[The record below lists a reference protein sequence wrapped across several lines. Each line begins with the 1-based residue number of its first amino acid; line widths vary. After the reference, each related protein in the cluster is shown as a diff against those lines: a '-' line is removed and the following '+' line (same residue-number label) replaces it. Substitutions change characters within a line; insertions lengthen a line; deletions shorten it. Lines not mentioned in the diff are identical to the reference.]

1 MKKIMS
7 VIVALCIV
15 FTSHISFC
23 EQSDASGGGMP
34 RFVKVKIPFPD
45 TIEQRNSWLTRAR
58 YKDTKQ
64 VIPLSMYYD
73 GYVHATIP
81 AENNSREIEAVVP
94 EQINFKD
101 YDESSYEFHNF
112 EMLSRVGVI
121 KGNEKGEANIHDNV
135 TRAEAAAMVMRFI
148 GIETTPGITAKFND
162 VHKDDW
168 YYDVVMS
175 AYRWGIIAGD
185 SSDTFSPK
193 RNVTREEVTLMIARA
208 LKLANLRCSQPEAEN
223 NADKDKI
230 SEWAKEA
237 YEYIGRNYIS
247 DYDDADIQNPVRLLN
262 PQKAATR
269 ADVAYILNNIQDD
282 CQMYPSQLAIKY
294 GFSGCMPAIDGSTST
309 YPFTK
314 AVFGMLFSNGQTH
327 YKYPQKHSKSHDSYK
342 RLINGE
348 VDMLFASVYP
358 SSDIVQYAKDNGV
371 ELELIPVAYDA
382 MIFFTNKDN
391 SIEGLTTEQ
400 ISNIYVNN
408 SYTNWK
414 ELGGPDALLYPYC
427 RNNDSGSH
435 AQMEK
440 HFLKGNEINKQVQK
454 ETSYTMSNILTD
466 VIDAK
471 TQNPLGFGLG
481 YSIYYYYNNMFYF
494 YPIEDEL
501 KLVAVNGVMPND
513 KTIADGTYPLSDNTY
528 IVLRKDTP
536 KDAPARKMAEFMLTE
551 SGQQCVENAGFGKLQ
566 KNENISFADVLN
578 TNMPNDKN
586 YMFSPFSVKMALMM
600 AANGASEN
608 TRDEILKVTQVDN
621 IDEYNKKAV
630 NMLDSYSKTDILNV
644 NVSNSIW
651 INSDKTSQKFSNQY
665 KEKLLKYYNA
675 TSDTVTEKTAV
686 SRINGWVNEKTKGK
700 IPAIISEKNTD
711 FWAMLVN
718 AVYFKGNWMHEF
730 NKQATKK
737 DIFTSNDGTKTEVD
751 FMNRIGW
758 MKYSGSD
765 GVTVVEL
772 PYLNR
777 ENVFDDNGNYL
788 GTKNSDV
795 NMSMYIIMSE
805 KELNPQQTL
814 DETIFTQQY
823 VRLSLPKFK
832 IEYSSFITDILKTM
846 GIKKAFT
853 SDAEFVNMFD
863 KGNMWIDSVVHKTY
877 INVDEQGTEAAAVT
891 GIGMGGSSMPP
902 EPLSVSFNKP
912 FSFVIKDN
920 TSGEI
925 LFVGKYAYAQ

>member
-1 MKKIMS
+1 
-7 VIVALCIV
+7 
-15 FTSHISFC
+15 
-23 EQSDASGGGMP
+23 
-34 RFVKVKIPFPD
+34 
-45 TIEQRNSWLTRAR
+45 
-58 YKDTKQ
+58 
-64 VIPLSMYYD
+64 
-73 GYVHATIP
+73 
-81 AENNSREIEAVVP
+81 
-94 EQINFKD
+94 
-101 YDESSYEFHNF
+101 
-112 EMLSRVGVI
+112 
-121 KGNEKGEANIHDNV
+121 
-135 TRAEAAAMVMRFI
+135 
-148 GIETTPGITAKFND
+148 
-162 VHKDDW
+162 
-168 YYDVVMS
+168 
-175 AYRWGIIAGD
+175 
-185 SSDTFSPK
+185 
-193 RNVTREEVTLMIARA
+193 
-208 LKLANLRCSQPEAEN
+208 
-223 NADKDKI
+223 
-230 SEWAKEA
+230 
-237 YEYIGRNYIS
+237 
-247 DYDDADIQNPVRLLN
+247 
-262 PQKAATR
+262 
-269 ADVAYILNNIQDD
+269 
-282 CQMYPSQLAIKY
+282 
-294 GFSGCMPAIDGSTST
+294 
-309 YPFTK
+309 
-314 AVFGMLFSNGQTH
+314 
-327 YKYPQKHSKSHDSYK
+327 
-342 RLINGE
+342 
-348 VDMLFASVYP
+348 MLFASVYP

-501 KLVAVNGVMPND
+501 KLVAVDGVMPND
-513 KTIADGTYPLSDNTY
+513 KTIADGTYPLSDYTY

-621 IDEYNKKAV
+621 IDEYNKKTV

-700 IPAIISEKNTD
+700 IPAIINEKNAD

-730 NKQATKK
+730 NIQATKK

-751 FMNRIGW
+751 FMNRTGW

-777 ENVFDDNGNYL
+777 ENVFDDNGNYVE
-788 GTKNSDV
+788 TKNSDV

-814 DETIFTQQY
+814 DETILTQQY
-823 VRLSLPKFK
+823 IRLSLPKFK
-832 IEYSSFITDILKTM
+832 IEYANSITDILKTM

-853 SDAEFVNMFD
+853 SDAEFDNMFD

-891 GIGMGGSSMPP
+891 GLGMGGSSMPP
-902 EPLSVSFNKP
+902 EPVSVSFNKP

-920 TSGEI
+920 TNGEI